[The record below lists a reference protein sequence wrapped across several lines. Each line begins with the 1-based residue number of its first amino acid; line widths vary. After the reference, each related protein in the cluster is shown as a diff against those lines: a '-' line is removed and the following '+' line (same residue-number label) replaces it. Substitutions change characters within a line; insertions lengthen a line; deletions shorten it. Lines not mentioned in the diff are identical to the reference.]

1 MPRRNQRGGGRREA
15 KKPRELPRDGAAF
28 YGTQAVEGPSWTQ
41 GETYL
46 FRHMGS
52 HAATKFYVCPA
63 CNNNI
68 PPGVAHIVAWPR
80 DTGRGADDR
89 RHWHRHCWDRR

>member
-1 MPRRNQRGGGRREA
+1 MT
-15 KKPRELPRDGAAF
+15 PRELPRDGTAF

-41 GETYL
+41 GEMFL

-52 HAATKFYVCPA
+52 HSATKFYVCPG
-63 CNNNI
+63 CNHNI

-80 DTGRGADDR
+80 DTGRGAEDR